1 MHAPELT
8 GSDAEGR
15 STRSVDSRSIS
26 ANATSTNTMNRR
38 HTASLLAA
46 FFLATGLAFLG
57 TQVRAESPP
66 PATATASVTATAVT
80 ALPTPVPP
88 AASVD
93 DFGNTGEYI
102 VMGSVLGALAILA
115 GVLVVLW
122 FVID

>member
-1 MHAPELT
+1 
-8 GSDAEGR
+8 
-15 STRSVDSRSIS
+15 
-26 ANATSTNTMNRR
+26 MNRR
-38 HTASLLAA
+38 HAASLLAA
-46 FFLATGLAFLG
+46 FFLATGLAFFLG

-66 PATATASVTATAVT
+66 AATATVSVTATPVT

-88 AASVD
+88 PASVD